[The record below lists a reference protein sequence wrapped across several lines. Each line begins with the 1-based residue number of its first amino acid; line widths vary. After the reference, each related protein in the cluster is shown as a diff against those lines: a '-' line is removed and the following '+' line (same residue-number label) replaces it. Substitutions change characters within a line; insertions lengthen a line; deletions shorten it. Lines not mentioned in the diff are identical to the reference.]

1 MKQQLRPLFWI
12 EAVLALGNI
21 ALLSMT
27 VVWKDWIE
35 LVFKVDPD
43 AVSGAE
49 EWSIMVV
56 TLLLTVVFLAL
67 ARSEWHRAARQPA

>member
-43 AVSGAE
+43 AGSGAV